1 MTRPLK
7 DLKGNFDVK
16 LSGPGSEVT
25 GLEGFHCFNQVC
37 STLKKT
43 SNIPLAALSADVS
56 LLSRVYD
63 KMQSQLFF
71 ALEGLHADS
80 ADERSVRIVALL
92 VSSQVVFPLQSSSTD
107 VAEEPS
113 TVTNNNFFRT
123 TRNVF
128 K

>member
-1 MTRPLK
+1 M
-7 DLKGNFDVK
+7 
-16 LSGPGSEVT
+16 
-25 GLEGFHCFNQVC
+25 FHQVFNNLQ
-37 STLKKT
+37 KT
-43 SNIPLAALSADVS
+43 KSIPLAALGADVS

-92 VSSQVVFPLQSSSTD
+92 VSSQVVFPLKSSTTD

-113 TVTNNNFFRT
+113 TVTNKNFFRI